1 MTALL
6 HELFEEQVHRTPD
19 AVATRFRD
27 RELTYSGL
35 DVRSN
40 RLAWKLRSS
49 GVEPGTVA
57 AIAIPRSDVMII
69 AVLAVLKAGGT
80 YVYLDSSDPADRR
93 RAVMSAAGAAVL
105 LGDGQGGD
113 GQRELPAARVITV
126 DAEDEYLEHPG
137 TGPRTAVPA
146 EQAAYVLFTSGST
159 GEPKGVEVSHR
170 AVASYL
176 GWAVEEYRIADGAGA
191 LVHTSLGFDLTITS
205 LFGPLLCGATAV
217 VVPEA
222 DVMAGLARELKSGQD
237 FSMLKLTPAHL
248 LVLNDYLDPGR
259 LSGSVRTLIV
269 GGEALRAEALQT
281 WRERAPTTRIVNE
294 YGPTEATVGCCRYW
308 VTPADV
314 SGPVPIGTA
323 APTTQLYILDADG
336 EPVPAGE
343 VGELYLAGS
352 QLANGYLNNAALTSQ
367 RFIDLAVSPGG
378 HRRAYRTGDLV
389 RSDESGSLVYVGRND
404 RQVKVRGY
412 RVELGEIET
421 ALCKQAGIIDAHVI
435 FEDGL
440 ISAYVRAGTGTLDT
454 ARLAAHLGRA
464 LPPYMVPAR
473 YVELD
478 HVPLTAN
485 GKVDYKRL
493 AALDGLSGAGS
504 LDREEMNKIMLEIWS
519 AVLDEEVDDLDLNFF
534 TGGGDSILA
543 VQMVARAR
551 ERGVPISLQQVFAR
565 RTIRALLDG
574 VAQDAPDQ
582 DAPDRDGDDDLAGI
596 LRSIE
601 REGGSPR

>member
-6 HELFEEQVHRTPD
+6 HELFGEQVNRTPN

-27 RELTYSGL
+27 REMTYSDL

-57 AIAIPRSDVMII
+57 AIAIPRSDLMIV

-93 RAVMSAAGAAVL
+93 RAVVNAAGANVL
-105 LGDGQGGD
+105 LSDGQGG
-113 GQRELPAARVITV
+113 LPSARAVTV
-126 DAEDEYLEHPG
+126 DAEDEYLEHPA
-137 TGPRTAVPA
+137 TGPRTTIPA
-146 EQAAYVLFTSGST
+146 GQAAYVLFTSGST

-176 GWAVEEYRIADGAGA
+176 GWAVEEYRIADGVGA

-205 LFGPLLCGATAV
+205 LFGPLLCGGTAV

-222 DVMAGLARELKSGQD
+222 DVMAGLARELRSGQD
-237 FSMLKLTPAHL
+237 FSILKLTPSHL
-248 LVLNDYLDPGR
+248 IVLNDYLDPER
-259 LSGSVRTLIV
+259 LAGSVRTLIV

-281 WRERAPTTRIVNE
+281 WREHAPTTRIVNE
-294 YGPTEATVGCCRYW
+294 YGPTEATVGCCRHW

-323 APTTQLYILDADG
+323 APTTQLYILDAGG

-352 QLANGYLNNAALTSQ
+352 QLANGYLNNTALTSQ
-367 RFIDLAVSPGG
+367 RFVDLAVSPGE

-389 RSDESGSLVYVGRND
+389 RSDESGSLIYIGRND

-421 ALCKQAGIIDAHVI
+421 ALCEEAGVIDAHVT
-435 FEDGL
+435 FEDGI

-454 ARLAAHLGRA
+454 SRLAVHLRHA

-478 HVPLTAN
+478 HIPLTAN

-493 AALDGLSGAGS
+493 AALDGLRDGGS
-504 LDREEMNKIMLEIWS
+504 LNREEMNKIMLEIWS
-519 AVLDEEVDDLDLNFF
+519 GILDEEVDDLDLNFF
-534 TGGGDSILA
+534 AGGGDSILA

-565 RTIRALLDG
+565 RTIRALVDG
-574 VAQDAPDQ
+574 IAKDAAGQ
-582 DAPDRDGDDDLAGI
+582 EGSDDLAGI
-596 LRSIE
+596 LRSLE